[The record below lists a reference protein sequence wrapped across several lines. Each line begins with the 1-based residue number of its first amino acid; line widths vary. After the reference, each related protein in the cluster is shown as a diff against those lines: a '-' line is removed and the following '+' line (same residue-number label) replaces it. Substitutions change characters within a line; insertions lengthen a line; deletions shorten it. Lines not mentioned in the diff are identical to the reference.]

1 MLLASTIG
9 FSAFTLL
16 FCLSG
21 MARALDMATLP
32 LPFLPWLLGIL
43 AAYCLGLQGVK
54 RLYTKKTGVWL

>member
-1 MLLASTIG
+1 
-9 FSAFTLL
+9 
-16 FCLSG
+16 